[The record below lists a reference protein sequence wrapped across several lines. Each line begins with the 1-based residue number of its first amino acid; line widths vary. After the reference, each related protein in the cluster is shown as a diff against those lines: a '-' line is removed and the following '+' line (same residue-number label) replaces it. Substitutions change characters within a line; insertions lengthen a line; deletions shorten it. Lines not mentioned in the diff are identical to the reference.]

1 MDHSSSSNISCN
13 FLTLAS
19 DSKKRTILK
28 NVNFSPTLGSVNVQ
42 RHEFCIAFGRIIS
55 NLRNA
60 FSDGALFMQQCLV
73 EGRQQNTMEHL
84 VEIDNLTFS
93 RGDRVIYDGI
103 TLNVPKGKITAVM
116 GPSGIGK
123 TTLLRLIGGQLIP
136 DDGDIFFDKESI
148 VSMSRKA
155 LYKARRRM
163 SMLFQSGALFT
174 DMTVF
179 DNVAFPL
186 KEHTNLPDDVIA
198 TIVALKLQAV
208 GLRGAADLMPS
219 ELSGGMARRAALAR
233 AIALDPDLIM
243 YDEPFAGQ
251 DPISMG
257 VLVKLIRELNDALN
271 LTSIVVTHDVKEVL
285 TIADYIYILAD
296 KRVIGEGTA
305 QQIKDSD
312 SELVQQFLNGKADGP
327 VPFHY
332 PAPELEQ
339 SFLGVRK

>member
-1 MDHSSSSNISCN
+1 MD
-13 FLTLAS
+13 
-19 DSKKRTILK
+19 
-28 NVNFSPTLGSVNVQ
+28 
-42 RHEFCIAFGRIIS
+42 
-55 NLRNA
+55 
-60 FSDGALFMQQCLV
+60 
-73 EGRQQNTMEHL
+73 HL
-84 VEIDNLTFS
+84 VEIDNLTF
-93 RGDRVIYDGI
+93 RRADRVIYDGI
-103 TLNVPKGKITAVM
+103 TLSIPKGKITAVM

-123 TTLLRLIGGQLIP
+123 TTLLRLIGGQLTP
-136 DDGDIFFDKESI
+136 DEGDIQFDGDS
-148 VSMSRKA
+148 VVAMSRKE
-155 LYKARRRM
+155 LYQARRRM

-186 KEHTNLPDDVIA
+186 REHTKLSEDLIA
-198 TIVALKLQAV
+198 TTVALKLQAV
-208 GLRGAADLMPS
+208 GLRGAAQLMPS

-257 VLVKLIRELNDALN
+257 VLVKLIRGLNDALN
-271 LTSIVVTHDVKEVL
+271 LTSVVVTHDVTEVL

-305 QQIKDSD
+305 QQIRESD
-312 SELVQQFLNGKADGP
+312 SELVQQFLKGKADGP

-332 PAPELEQ
+332 PAPELAEQ
-339 SFLGVRK
+339 VLHHD